1 MTAALSVTRGDMTTT
16 PQEPHPTVVDDQDAE
31 PASQPDG
38 AADTGAAGT
47 DTEDQDSGPASEPT
61 DQ

>member
-16 PQEPHPTVVDDQDAE
+16 PQEPDPTVVDDQDAE
-31 PASQPDG
+31 PGSQPDG
-38 AADTGAAGT
+38 AADTDSTG
-47 DTEDQDSGPASEPT
+47 TEDQDAGPASEPT